1 MIILAEI
8 VYEAVKTQNIELR
21 KRTESKLA
29 MKKDVMQGK
38 NYVMYYYMFELGD

>member
-1 MIILAEI
+1 MVILAEI

-21 KRTESKLA
+21 KRTESTLA

-38 NYVMYYYMFELGD
+38 NYVMHYYMFKLGD